1 MPTALQARARQSSQ
15 QVFSKVRSALADYT
29 LREPLA
35 YDDTLPP
42 FKVGAPLDSGW
53 LVIQEFCDWLSRTN
67 VSVAFQSANWFVP
80 TVQTVHIISIA
91 ILLTSVY
98 VVSFRLIG
106 FTRGAQPLSVLI
118 AKATPWVWTTL
129 CVLLG
134 TGILLTI
141 TEPARE
147 LLNWVFRLKM
157 LMVVALAAIL
167 LVVQVRM
174 RRSPTY
180 WTESPARRLAA
191 RAIGVAAVIIGAG
204 IVTAGRW
211 IAYV

>member
-1 MPTALQARARQSSQ
+1 ML
-15 QVFSKVRSALADYT
+15 LAVKQT
-29 LREPLA
+29 IRRIL
-35 YDDTLPP
+35 
-42 FKVGAPLDSGW
+42 GW
-53 LVIQEFCDWLSRTN
+53 CVIKEFCDWLSATN

-106 FTRGAQPLSVLI
+106 VTRRGQPLAVLV
-118 AKATPWVWTTL
+118 AKSTPWVWIAL

-147 LLNWVFRLKM
+147 LLNWAFRVKM
-157 LMVVALAAIL
+157 LMVIALAAIL
-167 LVVQVRM
+167 LIVQTRT
-174 RRSPTY
+174 RHSPEY
-180 WTESPARRLAA
+180 FTESPKRRLAA
-191 RAIGVAAVIIGAG
+191 RAIGIAAVIIGAG

>member
-1 MPTALQARARQSSQ
+1 MTA
-15 QVFSKVRSALADYT
+15 
-29 LREPLA
+29 
-35 YDDTLPP
+35 
-42 FKVGAPLDSGW
+42 
-53 LVIQEFCDWLSRTN
+53 

-80 TVQTVHIISIA
+80 TVQTVHIIAIA

-106 FTRGAQPLSVLI
+106 LTRGRQPLAVLI
-118 AKATPWVWTTL
+118 AKSTPWVWTTL

-157 LMVVALAAIL
+157 LMVAALAGIL
-167 LVVQVRM
+167 LIVQIRM
-174 RRSPTY
+174 RRSPDY
-180 WTESPARRLAA
+180 WTESPARRLVA
-191 RAIGVAAVIIGAG
+191 RAVGIAAVLIGAG

>member
-1 MPTALQARARQSSQ
+1 MI
-15 QVFSKVRSALADYT
+15 
-29 LREPLA
+29 E
-35 YDDTLPP
+35 
-42 FKVGAPLDSGW
+42 
-53 LVIQEFCDWLSRTN
+53 EFCDWLSRTN

-80 TVQTVHIISIA
+80 LVQTVHIISIA

-106 FTRGAQPLSVLI
+106 VTRGGQPLAVVT
-118 AKATPWVWTTL
+118 AKSTPWVWIAL
-129 CVLLG
+129 GVLLG

-147 LLNWVFRLKM
+147 LLNWAFRVKM
-157 LMVVALAAIL
+157 LLVLSLVGIL
-167 LVVQVRM
+167 LIVQIRT
-174 RRSPTY
+174 RESPEYWNASPT
-180 WTESPARRLAA
+180 RRRAA
-191 RAIGVAAVIIGAG
+191 RAIGIAAVIIGAG

>member
-1 MPTALQARARQSSQ
+1 
-15 QVFSKVRSALADYT
+15 
-29 LREPLA
+29 
-35 YDDTLPP
+35 
-42 FKVGAPLDSGW
+42 
-53 LVIQEFCDWLSRTN
+53 VIEQFCDWLSRTN

-80 TVQTVHIISIA
+80 MVQTVHIIAIA

-106 FTRGAQPLSVLI
+106 LTRGTQALATLT
-118 AKATPWVWTTL
+118 AKLTPWIWTAL
-129 CVLLG
+129 CVLLV

-147 LLNWVFRLKM
+147 LLNWAFRLKM
-157 LMVVALAAIL
+157 LMVLALAGML
-167 LVVQVRM
+167 WVVQLRL
-174 RRSPTY
+174 RHNPEY
-180 WTESPARRLAA
+180 WTESPARRHAA
-191 RAIGVAAVIIGAG
+191 RAIGIVSVIVGAG

>member
-1 MPTALQARARQSSQ
+1 
-15 QVFSKVRSALADYT
+15 
-29 LREPLA
+29 
-35 YDDTLPP
+35 
-42 FKVGAPLDSGW
+42 
-53 LVIQEFCDWLSRTN
+53 VIKEFCDWLSRTN
-67 VSVAFQSANWFVP
+67 LSVAFQSANWFVP

-98 VVSFRLIG
+98 IVSFRLIG
-106 FTRGAQPLSVLI
+106 LTRGVQSLAVVT
-118 AKATPWVWTTL
+118 AKSTPWVWIAL

-147 LLNWVFRLKM
+147 LLNWAFRVKM
-157 LMVVALAAIL
+157 LMVIALAGIL
-167 LVVQVRM
+167 LMVQIRL
-174 RRSPTY
+174 RRSPEY
-180 WTESPARRLAA
+180 WTESRPRRLAA
-191 RAIGVAAVIIGAG
+191 RAIGIAAVIIGAG

>member
-1 MPTALQARARQSSQ
+1 
-15 QVFSKVRSALADYT
+15 
-29 LREPLA
+29 
-35 YDDTLPP
+35 
-42 FKVGAPLDSGW
+42 
-53 LVIQEFCDWLSRTN
+53 
-67 VSVAFQSANWFVP
+67 VP

-106 FTRGAQPLSVLI
+106 ITRGGQSLAVLT
-118 AKATPWVWTTL
+118 AKSTPWVWIAL

-147 LLNWVFRLKM
+147 LLNWAFRVKM
-157 LMVVALAAIL
+157 LMVIALAAIL
-167 LVVQVRM
+167 LVVQTRT
-174 RRSPTY
+174 RRSPEY
-180 WTESPARRLAA
+180 WSESPTRRRAA
-191 RAIGVAAVIIGAG
+191 RAIGIAAVIIGAG

>member
-1 MPTALQARARQSSQ
+1 
-15 QVFSKVRSALADYT
+15 
-29 LREPLA
+29 
-35 YDDTLPP
+35 
-42 FKVGAPLDSGW
+42 
-53 LVIQEFCDWLSRTN
+53 VIEQFCDWLSRTH

-80 TVQTVHIISIA
+80 LVQTVHIIAIA

-106 FTRGAQPLSVLI
+106 LTRGAQALATLT
-118 AKATPWVWTTL
+118 AKLTPWIWTAL
-129 CVLLG
+129 CVLLV

-147 LLNWVFRLKM
+147 LLNWAFRVKM
-157 LMVVALAAIL
+157 LMVLALAGML
-167 LVVQVRM
+167 RVVQLRM
-174 RRSPTY
+174 RQNPQY
-180 WTESPARRLAA
+180 WTESPARRHAA
-191 RAIGVAAVIIGAG
+191 RAIGIVSVIVGAS

>member
-1 MPTALQARARQSSQ
+1 
-15 QVFSKVRSALADYT
+15 VVK
-29 LREPLA
+29 
-35 YDDTLPP
+35 
-42 FKVGAPLDSGW
+42 
-53 LVIQEFCDWLSRTN
+53 EFCDWLSTTS
-67 VSVAFQSANWFVP
+67 VSVAFQSATWFVP
-80 TVQTVHIISIA
+80 TVQTVHIIAIA

-106 FTRGAQPLSVLI
+106 VTRRGQPLAVLV
-118 AKATPWVWTTL
+118 AKSTPWVWIAL

-147 LLNWVFRLKM
+147 LLNWAFRVKM
-157 LMVVALAAIL
+157 LMVIALAGIL
-167 LVVQVRM
+167 LLVQVRT
-174 RRSPTY
+174 RHSPQY
-180 WTESPARRLAA
+180 WAESPSRRFAA
-191 RAIGVAAVIIGAG
+191 RAIGIAAVIIGAG

>member
-1 MPTALQARARQSSQ
+1 MIEQ
-15 QVFSKVRSALADYT
+15 
-29 LREPLA
+29 
-35 YDDTLPP
+35 
-42 FKVGAPLDSGW
+42 
-53 LVIQEFCDWLSRTN
+53 FCDWLSRTGI
-67 VSVAFQSANWFVP
+67 SVAFQSASWFVP
-80 TVQTVHIISIA
+80 LVQTVHIIAIA

-106 FTRGAQPLSVLI
+106 ITRAGQPLAVLA
-118 AKATPWVWTTL
+118 AKSTPWVWITL

-147 LLNWVFRLKM
+147 LLNWAFRVKM
-157 LMVVALAAIL
+157 LMVMALAGIL
-167 LVVQVRM
+167 LVVQIRL
-174 RRSPTY
+174 RGSPEY
-180 WTESPARRLAA
+180 WTESRWRRRAA
-191 RAIGVAAVIIGAG
+191 RAIGIAAVIIGAG

>member
-1 MPTALQARARQSSQ
+1 M
-15 QVFSKVRSALADYT
+15 
-29 LREPLA
+29 
-35 YDDTLPP
+35 
-42 FKVGAPLDSGW
+42 
-53 LVIQEFCDWLSRTN
+53 IQEFCDWLSTTGI
-67 VSVAFQSANWFVP
+67 SVAFQSANWFVP
-80 TVQTVHIISIA
+80 TVQTVHIICIA

-106 FTRGAQPLSVLI
+106 VTRGRQPLAVLI
-118 AKATPWVWTTL
+118 AKSTPWVWTTL

-157 LMVVALAAIL
+157 LMVAALAAIL

-174 RRSPTY
+174 RRSPDY
-180 WTESPARRLAA
+180 WTESPARRFVA
-191 RAIGVAAVIIGAG
+191 RAIGIAAVLIGAG

>member
-1 MPTALQARARQSSQ
+1 
-15 QVFSKVRSALADYT
+15 
-29 LREPLA
+29 
-35 YDDTLPP
+35 
-42 FKVGAPLDSGW
+42 
-53 LVIQEFCDWLSRTN
+53 VIQEFCDWLSRTN
-67 VSVAFQSANWFVP
+67 VSVAFQSATWFVP
-80 TVQTVHIISIA
+80 TVQTVHIISIS

-98 VVSFRLIG
+98 VMSFRLMG
-106 FTRGAQPLSVLI
+106 VTRGGQPLAVLI
-118 AKATPWVWTTL
+118 AKSTPWVWITL

-147 LLNWVFRLKM
+147 LLNWVFRVKM
-157 LMVVALAAIL
+157 LLVVALAAIL
-167 LVVQVRM
+167 LVVQSRM
-174 RRSPTY
+174 RRSPEY

-191 RAIGVAAVIIGAG
+191 RAIGIAAVIIGAG

>member
-1 MPTALQARARQSSQ
+1 MI
-15 QVFSKVRSALADYT
+15 
-29 LREPLA
+29 E
-35 YDDTLPP
+35 
-42 FKVGAPLDSGW
+42 
-53 LVIQEFCDWLSRTN
+53 EFCDWLSRTN

-80 TVQTVHIISIA
+80 LVQTVHIISIA

-106 FTRGAQPLSVLI
+106 VTRGGQPLAVVT
-118 AKATPWVWTTL
+118 AKSTPWVWIAL
-129 CVLLG
+129 GVLLG

-147 LLNWVFRLKM
+147 LLNWAFRVKM
-157 LMVVALAAIL
+157 LLVLALVGIL
-167 LVVQVRM
+167 LIVQIRT
-174 RRSPTY
+174 RESPEYWSASPT
-180 WTESPARRLAA
+180 RRRAA
-191 RAIGVAAVIIGAG
+191 RAIGIAAVIIGAG

>member
-1 MPTALQARARQSSQ
+1 MLRRYLQSS
-15 QVFSKVRSALADYT
+15 RSINSTVAFP
-29 LREPLA
+29 R
-35 YDDTLPP
+35 
-42 FKVGAPLDSGW
+42 W
-53 LVIQEFCDWLSRTN
+53 LVIREFCDWLSRTN
-67 VSVAFQSANWFVP
+67 LSVAFQSANWFVP

-106 FTRGAQPLSVLI
+106 VTRGGQPLAVVI
-118 AKATPWVWTTL
+118 AKSTPWVWTTL

-134 TGILLTI
+134 TGILLTV

-147 LLNWVFRLKM
+147 LLNWAFRVKM
-157 LMVVALAAIL
+157 LMVIGLAGIL
-167 LVVQVRM
+167 LLVQIRA
-174 RRSPTY
+174 RHSPQY
-180 WTESPARRLAA
+180 WTASPSRRLAA
-191 RAIGVAAVIIGAG
+191 RAIGIAAVIIGAG

>member
-1 MPTALQARARQSSQ
+1 
-15 QVFSKVRSALADYT
+15 
-29 LREPLA
+29 
-35 YDDTLPP
+35 
-42 FKVGAPLDSGW
+42 
-53 LVIQEFCDWLSRTN
+53 VIQEFCDWLSMTGI
-67 VSVAFQSANWFVP
+67 SVAFQSADWFVP

-98 VVSFRLIG
+98 VMSFRLIG
-106 FTRGAQPLSVLI
+106 VTRGRQPLAVLI
-118 AKATPWVWTTL
+118 AKSTPWVWTTL
-129 CVLLG
+129 GVLLG

-157 LMVVALAAIL
+157 LMVAALAGIL

-174 RRSPTY
+174 RRSPDY
-180 WTESPARRLAA
+180 WTETPARRLVA
-191 RAIGVAAVIIGAG
+191 RAIGIAAVLLGAG

>member
-1 MPTALQARARQSSQ
+1 
-15 QVFSKVRSALADYT
+15 
-29 LREPLA
+29 
-35 YDDTLPP
+35 
-42 FKVGAPLDSGW
+42 
-53 LVIQEFCDWLSRTN
+53 VIKEFCDWLSTTN

-106 FTRGAQPLSVLI
+106 VTRGGQSLAVLT
-118 AKATPWVWTTL
+118 AKSTPWVWTAL

-147 LLNWVFRLKM
+147 LLNWVFRVKM
-157 LMVVALAAIL
+157 LMVIALAVIL
-167 LVVQVRM
+167 LVVQTRT
-174 RRSPTY
+174 RRSPEY
-180 WTESPARRLAA
+180 WTESPTRRRAA
-191 RAIGVAAVIIGAG
+191 RAIGIAAVIIGAG

>member
-1 MPTALQARARQSSQ
+1 M
-15 QVFSKVRSALADYT
+15 
-29 LREPLA
+29 
-35 YDDTLPP
+35 
-42 FKVGAPLDSGW
+42 
-53 LVIQEFCDWLSRTN
+53 IQEFCDWLSMTG

-106 FTRGAQPLSVLI
+106 VTRGAQPLSVLI
-118 AKATPWVWTTL
+118 AKSTPWVWTTL

-157 LMVVALAAIL
+157 LMVVALASIL
-167 LVVQVRM
+167 LFVQIRL
-174 RRSPTY
+174 RRSPEY

-191 RAIGVAAVIIGAG
+191 RAIGIAAVIIGAG